1 MTTTEDTWAGPAGAL
16 FRSLGHEYR
25 LEIMELLRAGPLSG
39 DQLAARMGTPKQL
52 LVPHLTRLQRDNL
65 ISSRRGKRVLIYT
78 LTGDRG
84 LAIMDLLKR
93 MYGQA

>member
-1 MTTTEDTWAGPAGAL
+1 MTNADTTWAEPASSL

-84 LAIMDLLKR
+84 LAIIDLLKQLY
-93 MYGQA
+93 MQA